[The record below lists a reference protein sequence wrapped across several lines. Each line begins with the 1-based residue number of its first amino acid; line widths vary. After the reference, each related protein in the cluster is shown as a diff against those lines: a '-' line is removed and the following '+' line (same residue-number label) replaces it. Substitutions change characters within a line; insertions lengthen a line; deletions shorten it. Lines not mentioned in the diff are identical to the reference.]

1 MEKQNEKYEIDKMKV
16 QSLFVMNENNL
27 RNTKGKL

>member
-1 MEKQNEKYEIDKMKV
+1 MKKQNEKYEIDKMKV

>member
-16 QSLFVMNENNL
+16 QSLFVMNENNV